1 MEKDVYHNIILKED
15 IEKLLALNN
24 DEKEEFLFVLIY
36 NYLPWK
42 SLEEMNEVQ
51 KTVYLASKLED
62 ICQIDALPSLSEEK
76 EFFLVLPEIKAAY
89 ENLGAFKSAA
99 LLDEFI
105 ALIPPGTVP
114 EWDWF
119 FKDERID
126 IIERIDNELCDY
138 PDGCMGDF
146 YIAYI
151 SKPQNA
157 KYLLTGLCNPVPQR

>member
-24 DEKEEFLFVLIY
+24 DEKEEFLLVLIY

-42 SLEEMNEVQ
+42 SLGEMNEVQ
-51 KTVYLASKLED
+51 KTIYLASKLED
-62 ICQIDALPSLSEEK
+62 ICQIDALPSLSKEK

-105 ALIPPGTVP
+105 ALIPPGIVP

-119 FKDERID
+119 FDDERVD
-126 IIERIDNELCDY
+126 IIERIDGELCDY
-138 PDGCMGDF
+138 PDGRMGYF
-146 YIAYI
+146 YVAYL

-157 KYLLTGLCNPVPQR
+157 KHLLTGLCNSVPQR

>member
-24 DEKEEFLFVLIY
+24 DEKEEFLLVLIY

-42 SLEEMNEVQ
+42 SLGEMNEVQ
-51 KTVYLASKLED
+51 KTIYLASKLED
-62 ICQIDALPSLSEEK
+62 ICQIDALPSLSKEK

-105 ALIPPGTVP
+105 ALIPPGIVP
-114 EWDWF
+114 EWDWLRQVHILRVHEEF
-119 FKDERID
+119 TQ
-126 IIERIDNELCDY
+126 ELQPHVLPPY
-138 PDGCMGDF
+138 VARVSRP
-146 YIAYI
+146 
-151 SKPQNA
+151 
-157 KYLLTGLCNPVPQR
+157 LLTILPPSSLRLQL